1 MRDNERERM
10 LHTNNERER
19 VRNRDREREAV
30 NDRLVMGQV
39 IQIRNFVYLI
49 LILKEGNKYFCFEN

>member
-1 MRDNERERM
+1 M